1 VLSEVSQRIARS
13 EVIVLVKVK
22 KRSEEFDKAKLKA
35 SLKKAG
41 AKESHARRVADK
53 IARKVKNG
61 TRTVEIW
68 EWVIAEL
75 KPLDP
80 KAAIAYRTYRSKMK
94 KKRKR

>member
-1 VLSEVSQRIARS
+1 
-13 EVIVLVKVK
+13 VIVLVKVR
-22 KRSEEFDKAKLKA
+22 KRSQEFVKAKLKK

-75 KPLDP
+75 RPLDP
-80 KAAIAYRTYRSKMK
+80 KAAKAYRTYRWKMK
-94 KKRKR
+94 RKPKR